1 MQQQNGPRL
10 ACLGGE
16 PAPAELAHDLTRLL
30 ELPSPAKAALWRV
43 LAPSL
48 EEHIDE
54 QTEKLLTAY
63 CKDFGIGDDAL
74 ARPLKAARHL
84 FREAAKRAISRDAF
98 EHDLTTLLG
107 QERARGV
114 SPLLML
120 HYDEALRAIRIDIVR
135 AALLDHGSLLL
146 GFDWRV
152 DTIATSPRGKKLG
165 TSVALLTFK
174 YKSGERTERL
184 TVQALPDVLVE
195 MRAALDE
202 MLGKGG

>member
-30 ELPSPAKAALWRV
+30 ELPAPAKAALWRV

-48 EEHIDE
+48 EEHIDDR
-54 QTEKLLTAY
+54 TEKLLTAF
-63 CKDFGIGDDAL
+63 CTDFEVEDDAL

-98 EHDLTTLLG
+98 EHDLRVLVG
-107 QERARGV
+107 EERGRSVA
-114 SPLLML
+114 SILTL
-120 HYDEALRAIRIDIVR
+120 HYDEALRAIRTDIVR

-146 GFDWRV
+146 GLDWRV

-174 YKSGERTERL
+174 YKNGERTERL
-184 TVQALPDVLVE
+184 TVQALPDVLGE